1 MMNLL
6 HCQPCD
12 QDCPSRTAFCK
23 RTCEKWREYESVTR
37 PALYAKRDLERAAAY
52 ASVSA
57 SRIER
62 DVMKERRRTG
72 KIHY

>member
-1 MMNLL
+1 MNLN
-6 HCQPCD
+6 HHPCD
-12 QDCPSRTAFCK
+12 KDCPGRSAFCK
-23 RTCEKWREYESVTR
+23 RSCAKWQEYESVIR
-37 PALYAKRDLERAAAY
+37 PAIYAKRDLEREAAY
-52 ASVSA
+52 TSVSA

>member
-1 MMNLL
+1 MNLN
-6 HCQPCD
+6 HHPCD
-12 QDCPSRTAFCK
+12 QDCPSRSAFC
-23 RTCEKWREYESVTR
+23 RRSCAKWREYESVIR
-37 PALYAKRDLERAAAY
+37 PALYAKRDLEREAAY
-52 ASVSA
+52 TSVSA

>member
-1 MMNLL
+1 MNLN
-6 HCQPCD
+6 HHPCD
-12 QDCPSRTAFCK
+12 KDCHSRSAFC
-23 RTCEKWREYESVTR
+23 RRSCEKWREYESVTR
-37 PALYAKRDLERAAAY
+37 PAIYAKRDLERAAAY
-52 ASVSA
+52 ASVGA

>member
-1 MMNLL
+1 MNLN
-6 HCQPCD
+6 HHPCD
-12 QDCPSRTAFCK
+12 KDCPSRSAFC
-23 RTCEKWREYESVTR
+23 RRSCEKWREYESVTR
-37 PALYAKRDLERAAAY
+37 PAIYAKRDLERAAAY
-52 ASVSA
+52 AYVGA